1 MRLLFLLMTFGG
13 SLAQSNLVP
22 MLSVAGVTP
31 DVPLILTVLLAL
43 RRGPETGCLAGFVV
57 GILQDVA
64 GGGLVGVQAV
74 TKALAGFAVGML
86 VSRLWVSN
94 PLVQVPGLVLLT
106 IAEGVGRFLLLQ
118 LFHYPASLG
127 DLMAHVILPQAFYNG
142 FIGAAC
148 MLATSAAEAL
158 HRGRSWS

>member
-1 MRLLFLLMTFGG
+1 MRLIFLLMTFGG

-64 GGGLVGVQAV
+64 GGGLIGVQAV

-86 VSRLWVSN
+86 VGRLWVTN

-127 DLMAHVILPQAFYNG
+127 DLMVHVILPQAFYNG
-142 FIGAAC
+142 LIGAAC

-158 HRGRSWS
+158 HRGRLWS